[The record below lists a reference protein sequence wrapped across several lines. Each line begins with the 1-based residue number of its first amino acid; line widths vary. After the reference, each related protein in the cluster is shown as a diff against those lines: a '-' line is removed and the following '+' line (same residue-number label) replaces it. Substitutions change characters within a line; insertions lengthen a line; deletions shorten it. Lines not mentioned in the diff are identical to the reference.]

1 MVETELNDDKQ
12 DQPVMS
18 KYFKKLSGFQRGP
31 TGLEWWL
38 FKRLPKMFLVGCI
51 VLLLAGLYFYQ
62 DAAPS
67 NAAQQKVIYSFL
79 GLFFSYFFFSGAAFI
94 GCIVVIIM
102 KGPAYVADGYKL
114 PKEDPSKEKPPL
126 E

>member
-1 MVETELNDDKQ
+1 
-12 DQPVMS
+12 MS

-38 FKRLPKMFLVGCI
+38 FKRLPKLFVIGSA
-51 VLLLAGLYFYQ
+51 VLLLAGYYFYYS
-62 DAAPS
+62 AAP
-67 NAAQQKVIYSFL
+67 AEAEQQKVIYSFL

-102 KGPAYVADGYKL
+102 KGPAYVADGYQL
-114 PKEDPSKEKPPL
+114 PKEDPSKEKPTL